1 MTDKTLVEK
10 MAEVMA
16 EVGYVQKDATNDFQ
30 HYSYA
35 SAAAVMSKVNAAL
48 SSRGIA
54 VAGNAELVHFEMVD
68 GGKKSM
74 AVVNQTLVFT
84 DGTNSLTVQAL
95 GQGVDSGDKAAMK
108 ANTAGTKYA
117 LAKAFMI
124 SWGDDP
130 EADQKTDVQE
140 DSPALLSWLDEV
152 AKLGKESRATIVTWW
167 PTVKDD
173 VKKQCGMADAARVHD
188 TYLAVLASKPEMADE
203 S

>member
-54 VAGNAELVHFEMVD
+54 VSGGADLVHFEMVD

-84 DGTNSLTVQAL
+84 DGKDSLTVQAL

-130 EADQKTDVQE
+130 EADPATDAVE
-140 DSPALLSWLDEV
+140 DSAALLSWLDEV
-152 AKLGKESRATIVTWW
+152 AKLGNESRATVVAWW
-167 PTVKDD
+167 PSMKAQ
-173 VKKQCGMADAARVHD
+173 VKKQCGQADAARVWD
-188 TYLAVLASKPEMADE
+188 ALQTVLASKPEVADE
-203 S
+203 G